1 MVSSHGL
8 GSGSGCTWQT
18 QGVSSTAVETTPSS
32 HGGGAGQLPLEP
44 CGALCRWAV
53 PSWFLARLW
62 GQVGRVPTPVHA
74 VSVGTACSLELFP
87 CPLFEGPTRLPHF
100 ASPGGPWPWM
110 VLGAVTSRAGKGIA
124 NSRKQACIGCLMMG
138 DPHDGDKQEGDG
150 DAPRFS
156 DSFLDKLSTGVGS
169 ILQHP

>member
-1 MVSSHGL
+1 MAWARAQAVHGRPRVWAAQLWRPHLLPVGVEL
-8 GSGSGCTWQT
+8 GSFLWSPAEPCAGGQCPAGSWPGSG
-18 QGVSSTAVETTPSS
+18 V
-32 HGGGAGQLPLEP
+32 
-44 CGALCRWAV
+44 RWA
-53 PSWFLARLW
+53 
-62 GQVGRVPTPVHA
+62 VPTPVHA
-74 VSVGTACSLELFP
+74 VSVGTTCSLELIP
-87 CPLFEGPTRLPHF
+87 CPLFEGPTRLPRF